1 MKRSREA
8 GQAGLIV
15 MLVMVVL
22 LTLGV
27 SIATRSTQDVT
38 QSRQEE
44 ETSRVFDAAEA
55 GIEEALAGAL
65 GTITGTSLSGLHSDL
80 SATYS
85 VEEVSNLEAYSV
97 NGGYLEIS
105 MRHPWSSVRCM
116 CSLFNLYRARASMY
130 FFVIRLFQKVLL

>member
-65 GTITGTSLSGLHSDL
+65 GTITGTSLSGLDSDL

-85 VEEVSNLEAYSV
+85 VEEV
-97 NGGYLEIS
+97 
-105 MRHPWSSVRCM
+105 
-116 CSLFNLYRARASMY
+116 
-130 FFVIRLFQKVLL
+130 